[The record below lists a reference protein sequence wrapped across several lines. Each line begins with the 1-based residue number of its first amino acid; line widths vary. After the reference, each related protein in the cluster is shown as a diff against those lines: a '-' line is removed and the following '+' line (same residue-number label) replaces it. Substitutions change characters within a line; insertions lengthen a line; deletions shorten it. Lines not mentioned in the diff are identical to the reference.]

1 MTSKRSGTKA
11 KSVGG
16 ANRGKPKVKLRQWP
30 LLANFPASHERSRIK
45 RDRPTLAPRLR
56 LPPSRSANARKGL
69 LNKGIKKLKLKKETL
84 KDLEVK
90 DKGGMI
96 KGGQKNRY
104 SPAGC

>member
-1 MTSKRSGTKA
+1 
-11 KSVGG
+11 
-16 ANRGKPKVKLRQWP
+16 
-30 LLANFPASHERSRIK
+30 
-45 RDRPTLAPRLR
+45 
-56 LPPSRSANARKGL
+56 